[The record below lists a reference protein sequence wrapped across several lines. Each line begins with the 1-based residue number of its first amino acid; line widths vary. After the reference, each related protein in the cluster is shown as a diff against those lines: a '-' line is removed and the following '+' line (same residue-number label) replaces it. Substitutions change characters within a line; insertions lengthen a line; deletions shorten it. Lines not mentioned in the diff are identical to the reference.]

1 MASIKINPSSVLA
14 ASGKC
19 DSAKQSVQN
28 ARNQAAATNSV
39 LNGQIRQRANIAARL
54 NKVASNLDDVKSRIN
69 AIQTTCNNSARTY
82 SNTDNSL
89 KQKAHNISNS
99 NVARFK

>member
-1 MASIKINPSSVLA
+1 MASIKINPSSVLSV
-14 ASGKC
+14 SGKC

-28 ARNQAAATNSV
+28 ARNQAVATNSA

-69 AIQTTCNNSARTY
+69 AIQSACNNGARAY

-89 KQKAHNISNS
+89 KNKAKNISNS
-99 NVARFK
+99 NVAKFK